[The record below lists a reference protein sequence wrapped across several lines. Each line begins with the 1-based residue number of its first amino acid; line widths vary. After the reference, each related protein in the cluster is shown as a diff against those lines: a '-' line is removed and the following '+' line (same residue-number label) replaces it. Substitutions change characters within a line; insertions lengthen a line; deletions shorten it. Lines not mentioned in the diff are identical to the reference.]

1 MVAGKDNDRSF
12 HPEQKHQSHS
22 VMVVAFVCLIL
33 GGSFPISSASLLQTL
48 EMQLS
53 YSVVLISGHSCKKY
67 DFLPESNFLFMSE
80 CRSREGYSGSYLI
93 HHHGSTP
100 DLMMQDV
107 MKLIA
112 IILSKIPVQGWL
124 LLEQDTELRLQCMCM
139 TCMSA
144 S

>member
-1 MVAGKDNDRSF
+1 
-12 HPEQKHQSHS
+12 
-22 VMVVAFVCLIL
+22 MVVTFVCLIL
-33 GGSFPISSASLLQTL
+33 CGSFPISSASLLQTL

-112 IILSKIPVQGWL
+112 IILSKIPV
-124 LLEQDTELRLQCMCM
+124 
-139 TCMSA
+139 
-144 S
+144 